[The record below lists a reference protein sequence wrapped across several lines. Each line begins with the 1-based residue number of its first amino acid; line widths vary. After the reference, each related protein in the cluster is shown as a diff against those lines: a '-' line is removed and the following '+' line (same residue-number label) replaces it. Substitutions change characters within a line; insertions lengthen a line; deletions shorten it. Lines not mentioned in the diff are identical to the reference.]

1 MFFRMV
7 SILNFSRGILLF
19 LIFVCKRTVWKE
31 LQKIRWIHT
40 VSSKFIRT
48 KKDTNK
54 SMETLHTDIKERDE
68 LEEDEQIAAKTVA
81 AIDENKK
88 EVDVKQSSTNLFR
101 STLV

>member
-1 MFFRMV
+1 MFFRLV

-31 LQKIRWIHT
+31 LQKIRWIHNI
-40 VSSKFIRT
+40 SSKFIIT

-81 AIDENKK
+81 ATDKNKK
-88 EVDVKQSSTNLFR
+88 EVDAKQRATNLFR